1 MTESLLIPQ
10 YYTPPTVEPCPKCG
24 AVHWTHTDMGQGYD
38 RMRCNECHTAIWGF
52 AGVIPA
58 EPALDTWNALSKER
72 QRLQAE
78 LDATKDKLA
87 KAVDA
92 LELADN
98 NLTNLQPK
106 IANGLVRSDWVPVFD
121 GYIDPVIQAARAAL
135 TQKDTVHD

>member
-1 MTESLLIPQ
+1 MTEQNDL
-10 YYTPPTVEPCPKCG
+10 VEQLEESAKLYDDAGLDGEFG
-24 AVHWTHTDMGQGYD
+24 ANL
-38 RMRCNECHTAIWGF
+38 MRAAKGEI
-52 AGVIPA
+52 
-58 EPALDTWNALSKER
+58 E
-72 QRLQAE
+72 RLQAKCWRMKEDRDRAIQWRDKDTEE
-78 LDATKDKLA
+78 LIATKDKLA